1 MKGKLIVI
9 EGSDGSGKA
18 TQSRLLRARLRR
30 EGIPCAGIAFPG
42 YHRGF
47 FGAMAGRYLRGEFG
61 ASGSVDPHLA
71 ALLYAG
77 DRWEARERMAR
88 LLRAGRVIVCDRYVD
103 SNKAHQSARLADPAG
118 AAEFMAWV
126 DKLEHGVYK
135 LPRPDYTLFLSV
147 TERVA
152 DELIGRKGRRA
163 YLRGLKRDIHE
174 ADSGHQRRAHEAY
187 LALARKRPPSKGAL
201 IECVVGGRLL
211 SRAEVAEQVWRKVR
225 RVVGRRSHGQK
236 RL

>member
-30 EGIPCAGIAFPG
+30 EKIPCAGIAFPG

-47 FGAMAGRYLRGEFG
+47 FGAMVGRYLRGEFG
-61 ASGSVDPHLA
+61 PSANVNPRLA

-77 DRWEARERMAR
+77 DRWEARERMER
-88 LLRAGRVIVCDRYVD
+88 WLREGRVIVCDRYVD
-103 SNKAHQSARLADPAG
+103 SNKAHQAARLADPKA
-118 AAEFMAWV
+118 AAEFMEWV
-126 DKLEHGVYK
+126 DRLEHRVYK
-135 LPRPDYTLFLSV
+135 LPRPDYTIFLRV
-147 TERVA
+147 TECVA

-174 ADSGHQRRAHEAY
+174 SDSSHQRRAQAGY
-187 LALARKRPPSKGAL
+187 LALARKRPTSKGAL
-201 IECVVGGRLL
+201 IECVAGGRLL
-211 SRAEVAEQVWRKVR
+211 SRAEIAEQVWQKVR
-225 RVVGRRSHGQK
+225 RVLARR
-236 RL
+236 